1 MINRGEALWRVLEM
15 NIDPTTAKVFSF
27 TTGRILTAEETQALS
42 DSHITNQANQAPEAS
57 LKDLS
62 QGNDPF
68 EELTTRLTD
77 FFSKPESENNQAQ
90 GIKNACWNNLTEEQK
105 PVFKPDFDN
114 LRTAQFSKS
123 PEGGLTITLS
133 SNHVYQGYLQVLSDL
148 TLVAEV
154 IKRSIYKGA
163 ENPIGGFDAKHI
175 EKIKI
180 ITHPERNLVIPGEEI
195 VKNNPYEIGPEFKFI
210 KSATCGLI
218 PVANG
223 MFNLDDFITGKL
235 RTPNNNNSHL
245 EPLAFNSLNKS
256 LNDAVLQ
263 LFELQRPYLTAQN
276 KIHLTPLN
284 TDSYGYEITMDA
296 FGYKGAQ
303 TELLTLLGKHNNG
316 DVFTDTSHQRPRDQS
331 LEVCHLDPKYT
342 ISVREMSRYKP
353 DEQQLSYHH
362 HGRQE
367 MLEHQDLNVLSRFD
381 ALKAINQGANPRK
394 GTGGTLLPLYAS
406 VHADTDRMH
415 EIHRK
420 YEAAGKRRS

>member
-1 MINRGEALWRVLEM
+1 MNGITTNPSDNIIPVDFSARKKIEEQTETSALEPSSSIEPR
-15 NIDPTTAKVFSF
+15 TAIQRF
-27 TTGRILTAEETQALS
+27 
-42 DSHITNQANQAPEAS
+42 
-57 LKDLS
+57 S

-68 EELTTRLTD
+68 KELAIRLTD
-77 FFSKPESENNQAQ
+77 FFSTPESQNNNQAQ
-90 GIKNACWNNLTEEQK
+90 EIKDACWDNLREEQK

-123 PEGGLTITLS
+123 PEGGLNITLS
-133 SNHVYQGYLQVLSDL
+133 SNHVDQGYLQVLSDL
-148 TLVAEV
+148 TLVAEM

-163 ENPIGGFDAKHI
+163 ENPIEGFDAKHI

-180 ITHPERNLVIPGEEI
+180 ITHPKRNLVIRGEEI

-210 KSATCGLI
+210 KSATYGLI

-223 MFNLDDFITGKL
+223 MFNLDDFTTGKL
-235 RTPNNNNSHL
+235 RTPNNQNSHL
-245 EPLAFNSLNKS
+245 EPLAFNSSNKS

-263 LFELQRPYLTAQN
+263 LFEVQRPYLTAQN

-284 TDSYGYEITMDA
+284 TDSYGYEITMEA

-316 DVFTDTSHQRPRDQS
+316 DVFTNTSHQRPKYQS

-342 ISVREMSRYKP
+342 ISVREMSRYEP
-353 DEQQLSYHH
+353 DKQQLSYHH
-362 HGRQE
+362 HRRPE
-367 MLEHQDLNVLSRFD
+367 MFEHQDLNVLSRID

-406 VHADTDRMH
+406 QHANLDRIS
-415 EIHRK
+415 EIHKK
-420 YEAAGKRRS
+420 YEAAAQRRS